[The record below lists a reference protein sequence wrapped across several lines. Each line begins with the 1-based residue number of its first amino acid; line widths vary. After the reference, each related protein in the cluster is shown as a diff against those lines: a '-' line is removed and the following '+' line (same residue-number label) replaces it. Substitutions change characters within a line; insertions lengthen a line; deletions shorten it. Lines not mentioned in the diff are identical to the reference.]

1 MKKENTEKIGR
12 ILSYIGLFAVTLL
25 SACPFIVMVCMSTHT
40 TNEIYRGAIFSFGNA
55 LMENIE
61 KLSETSY
68 VLYYFNSFWI
78 ALVSTLLALLVSCLC
93 GYGLAIYKFRLNKAL
108 FTLVMVTMMIPSQVA
123 MIGFVLE
130 MRLLGWNN
138 SHIPL
143 IFGTVAWPF
152 GVFWIRQFVLQSV
165 SQECLECAR
174 MEGCNE
180 WRVFFQIG
188 MPFLKPALF
197 PLAMI
202 SFLGSWNAF
211 LMPQLLLN
219 DDKLYTLQL
228 GIRAIGNS
236 HVRDI
241 AVQIAGLSLGV
252 VPILLIFVAGSKY
265 FVSGLTEGAV
275 KG

>member
-1 MKKENTEKIGR
+1 MKKKGQVKAGR
-12 ILSYIGLFAVTLL
+12 VLSYAVLFLVTLL
-25 SACPFIVMVCMSTHT
+25 CACPFIVMVCMSTHT

-55 LMENIE
+55 LMENIQ
-61 KLSETSY
+61 KLSETNY
-68 VLYYFNSFWI
+68 VGYYFNSFYI
-78 ALVSTLLALLVSCLC
+78 SALSTILVLLVSCLC
-93 GYGLAIYKFRLNKAL
+93 GYGLAIYKFRFNKAL
-108 FTLVMVTMMIPSQVA
+108 FTLVLVTMMIPSQVA

-138 SHIPL
+138 THIPL

-152 GVFWIRQFVLQSV
+152 GVFWIRQFVLQSIPK
-165 SQECLECAR
+165 ECLECAR
-174 MEGCNE
+174 IEGCSE
-180 WRVFFQIG
+180 WKAFFQIG
-188 MPFLKPALF
+188 IPFLKPAIF

-202 SFLGSWNAF
+202 AFLNTWNAF
-211 LMPQLLLN
+211 LIPQLLLN
-219 DDKLYTLQL
+219 DDKLYTLQM

-265 FVSGLTEGAV
+265 FVSGLTEGAI